1 MAALLLVGS
10 DASIRI
16 DDHSTRSRRFLQRGL
31 LLSGVI
37 HLSLLFAFLS
47 LTNHGDEGLV
57 RLISRSTEILP
68 IPETKLRQVPPPL
81 TNTGGAPRAA
91 GVIQPVD
98 PRIDPGA
105 IDLPP
110 DVIFG
115 AVDPRDPVSEFT
127 NGRRTGGESGPPQ
140 TPTQEIYKESEVDER
155 PVAIESPEPP
165 YPSFARDAGITGSV
179 IAKVLVRADGSV
191 ARVEVRGASLFLQ
204 TTQETLYRWRFRPAR
219 FQGRPVSV
227 WLEVPVNF
235 VM

>member
-47 LTNHGDEGLV
+47 LTNRVDEGLV
-57 RLISRSTEILP
+57 RLIEKGTYVIPPPSTRIL
-68 IPETKLRQVPPPL
+68 VPPSEGAARPAL
-81 TNTGGAPRAA
+81 SYETG
-91 GVIQPVD
+91 VVEPVP
-98 PRIDPGA
+98 PRIDTRPL
-105 IDLPP
+105 DLPR
-110 DVIFG
+110 DVCFPATNPG
-115 AVDPRDPVSEFT
+115 HESTGSKTNRDVEA
-127 NGRRTGGESGPPQ
+127 PP
-140 TPTQEIYKESEVDER
+140 PSDLPAIYDAKEVDEP
-155 PVAIESPEPP
+155 PVAIESPKPLYPP
-165 YPSFARDAGITGSV
+165 FAKDAGITGSV

-219 FQGRPVSV
+219 FHGRPVSV

>member
-47 LTNHGDEGLV
+47 LTNRGDEELV
-57 RLISRSTEILP
+57 RLIEKGTYVIPPPSTTVL
-68 IPETKLRQVPPPL
+68 VPPSEGGAHPASSYKTGIIEPVPPKIDTGPL
-81 TNTGGAPRAA
+81 DLPRDAFFPVSNTGHESTGPRTSRDVEAP
-91 GVIQPVD
+91 PSS
-98 PRIDPGA
+98 
-105 IDLPP
+105 DLP
-110 DVIFG
+110 
-115 AVDPRDPVSEFT
+115 T
-127 NGRRTGGESGPPQ
+127 
-140 TPTQEIYKESEVDER
+140 IYDAKNVDEP
-155 PVAIESPEPP
+155 PVAIESPEPL
-165 YPSFARDAGITGSV
+165 YPPFAKDAGITGSV

-204 TTQETLYRWRFRPAR
+204 TTQETLLRWRFRPAR